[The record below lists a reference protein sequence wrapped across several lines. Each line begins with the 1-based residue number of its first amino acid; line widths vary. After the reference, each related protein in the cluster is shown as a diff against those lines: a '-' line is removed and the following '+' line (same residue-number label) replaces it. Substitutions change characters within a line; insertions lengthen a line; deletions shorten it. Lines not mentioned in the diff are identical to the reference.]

1 MQNIKLRSKKN
12 GRFYQLQKLV
22 DNQVVAVV
30 DHNFRSMIDC
40 VIYGNKINNPMLEN
54 PKTIYKWLDV

>member
-1 MQNIKLRSKKN
+1 MTIKLRAKKI

-22 DNQVVAVV
+22 DNQVTEVV

-40 VIYGNKINNPMLEN
+40 SIYGNKINNPMLAN
-54 PKTIYKWLDV
+54 PKTIYEWRKV